1 MTTSK
6 FVKEIEFKLVGDV
19 KSQLQDLDQT
29 VKNIGKTIKLDQ
41 NSEQL
46 KKFKEQVSD
55 LRLAGIF
62 KEDSQEYQKLLAGV
76 SDLNRKQERD
86 KFIED
91 TQEKLQFLKDMGLG
105 DTKEFKDLK
114 SQLKSSEKEKKQ
126 EEALDNLKNKF
137 KEAGQAVKEFGVDKL
152 KDLGKKIQNFFK
164 DLFMDAIKSIKE
176 MISYNSQGLGF
187 TKEAR
192 DQQLEWGFSDSENYA
207 VSKLAKEKNLSYEDF
222 ISGELNPKQEE
233 YYKKMLAEY
242 SKNYELMKSSGALEK
257 MSDTYEIFEKFKDE
271 FKQTIMK
278 FIVENGDTIMTVL
291 KGLMKAALGILKFV
305 SGIFSAFSDGT
316 EDDST
321 ISNNVN
327 NLINQGVTNNNHT
340 NTFTFNNTINNAN
353 RGITNQTQLSQVA
366 GQNGRVLSRIIT
378 GRRK

>member
-1 MTTSK
+1 MASNK
-6 FVKEIEFKLVGDV
+6 FVKEIEFKLVGDAKTQV
-19 KSQLQDLDQT
+19 ESL
-29 VKNIGKTIKLDQ
+29 NETIKQLGKKVSLDVE
-41 NSEQL
+41 NKQL
-46 KKFKEQVSD
+46 EKLKEQVSN
-55 LRLAGIF
+55 LGLSTIF
-62 KEDSQEYQKLLAGV
+62 KEDSEEYQKLLSEV
-76 SDLNRKQERD
+76 SNLNRKQERD

-91 TQEKLQFLKDMGLG
+91 TKEKLELLKELGLG
-105 DTKEFKDLK
+105 DTEEFKDLK
-114 SQLKSSEKEKKQ
+114 FQLKKSEKEKNQ
-126 EEALDNLKNKF
+126 DEALDNLKNKF
-137 KEAGQAVKEFGVDKL
+137 KETGQAIKEFGSEKL
-152 KDLGKKIQNFFK
+152 KKLGDTLSSFFK
-164 DLFMDAIKSIKE
+164 SLFSEAIKSIKE
-176 MISYNSQGLGF
+176 MISYNSQGLNF
-187 TKEAR
+187 TREAR

-207 VSKLAKEKNLSYEDF
+207 VSKLAKEKNLNYEDF

-257 MSDTYEIFEKFKDE
+257 MSESYEMFEKFKDE

-305 SGIFSAFSDGT
+305 SGLFSVFSDGS

-321 ISNNVN
+321 VSSNVS

-353 RGITNQTQLSQVA
+353 KGITNQTQLSQLA

-378 GRRK
+378 GRGK

>member
-1 MTTSK
+1 M
-6 FVKEIEFKLVGDV
+6 
-19 KSQLQDLDQT
+19 
-29 VKNIGKTIKLDQ
+29 
-41 NSEQL
+41 SEL
-46 KKFKEQVSD
+46 GLSSV
-55 LRLAGIF
+55 F

-76 SDLNRKQERD
+76 SDLNRKDERN

-91 TQEKLQFLKDMGLG
+91 TKEKLEYLKEMGLG

-137 KEAGQAVKEFGVDKL
+137 KEAGQAVKEFGVEKL

-176 MISYNSQGLGF
+176 MISYNSQGLNF
-187 TKEAR
+187 TREAR

-207 VSKLAKEKNLSYEDF
+207 VSKLAKEKNLNYEDF

-257 MSDTYEIFEKFKDE
+257 MSESYEMFEKFKDE

-321 ISNNVN
+321 VSSNVS

-353 RGITNQTQLSQVA
+353 KGITNQTQLSQVA

-378 GRRK
+378 GRRE

>member
-1 MTTSK
+1 
-6 FVKEIEFKLVGDV
+6 
-19 KSQLQDLDQT
+19 
-29 VKNIGKTIKLDQ
+29 
-41 NSEQL
+41 
-46 KKFKEQVSD
+46 
-55 LRLAGIF
+55 
-62 KEDSQEYQKLLAGV
+62 
-76 SDLNRKQERD
+76 
-86 KFIED
+86 
-91 TQEKLQFLKDMGLG
+91 MGLG
-105 DTKEFKDLK
+105 DTKEYQDLK
-114 SQLKSSEKEKKQ
+114 KQVKKSEKEKNQ
-126 EEALDNLKNKF
+126 EQALENLKNKF
-137 KEAGQAVKEFGVDKL
+137 KEAGQAVKEFGTEKL

-164 DLFMDAIKSIKE
+164 DLFMDAINSIKE
-176 MISYNSQGLGF
+176 MISYNSQGLNF
-187 TKEAR
+187 TREAR

-207 VSKLAKEKNLSYEDF
+207 VSKLAKEKNLNYEDF

-257 MSDTYEIFEKFKDE
+257 MSESYEMFEKFKDE

-305 SGIFSAFSDGT
+305 NRLFSAFSDGS
-316 EDDST
+316 EDDS
-321 ISNNVN
+321 IVSSNVS

-353 RGITNQTQLSQVA
+353 KGITNQTQLSQLA
-366 GQNGRVLSRIIT
+366 GQNGRVLSRMIT

>member
-1 MTTSK
+1 MVGNK

-19 KSQLQDLDQT
+19 KTQVESLNGIIKQLGKKVSLDVENKQLE
-29 VKNIGKTIKLDQ
+29 KL
-41 NSEQL
+41 
-46 KKFKEQVSD
+46 KEQVSN
-55 LRLAGIF
+55 LGLSTTF
-62 KEDSQEYQKLLAGV
+62 KEDSEEYQKLLAGV
-76 SDLNRKQERD
+76 SDLNRQQERD

-91 TQEKLQFLKDMGLG
+91 TKEKLELLKQMGLG
-105 DTKEFKDLK
+105 DSKEYQDLK
-114 SQLKSSEKEKKQ
+114 KQVKKSEKEKNQ
-126 EEALDNLKNKF
+126 EQALENLKNKF
-137 KEAGQAVKEFGVDKL
+137 KETGQAVKEFGTEEL
-152 KDLGKKIQNFFK
+152 KDLG
-164 DLFMDAIKSIKE
+164 MGAINSIKE
-176 MISYNSQGLGF
+176 IISYNSQDLNF
-187 TKEAR
+187 TREAR
-192 DQQLEWGFSDSENYA
+192 DQQLEWEFSDSENYA
-207 VSKLAKEKNLSYEDF
+207 VSKLAKEKNLNYEDF

-257 MSDTYEIFEKFKDE
+257 MSESYEVFEKFKDE

-291 KGLMKAALGILKFV
+291 KGLMKAALEILKFV
-305 SGIFSAFSDGT
+305 SGLFSAFSDGS

-321 ISNNVN
+321 VSSNVS

-353 RGITNQTQLSQVA
+353 KGITNQTQLSQLA
-366 GQNGRVLSRIIT
+366 GQNGRVLSRMIT

>member
-1 MTTSK
+1 MASNK
-6 FVKEIEFKLVGDV
+6 YVKEIEFKLVGDAKTQV
-19 KSQLQDLDQT
+19 ESL
-29 VKNIGKTIKLDQ
+29 NETIKQLGKKVSLDVE
-41 NSEQL
+41 NKQL
-46 KKFKEQVSD
+46 EKLKEQVSN
-55 LRLAGIF
+55 LGLSTIF
-62 KEDSQEYQKLLAGV
+62 KEDSEEYQKLLSEV
-76 SDLNRKQERD
+76 SNLNRKQERD

-91 TQEKLQFLKDMGLG
+91 TKEKLELLKELGLG
-105 DTKEFKDLK
+105 DTEEFKDLK
-114 SQLKSSEKEKKQ
+114 SQLKKSEKEKNQ
-126 EEALDNLKNKF
+126 EQALDNLKNKF

-176 MISYNSQGLGF
+176 MISYNSQGLNF
-187 TKEAR
+187 TREAR

-257 MSDTYEIFEKFKDE
+257 MSDTYETFEKFKDE

-305 SGIFSAFSDGT
+305 SRIFSVFSDGT

-327 NLINQGVTNNNHT
+327 NLINQGITNNTSN
-340 NTFTFNNTINNAN
+340 NSFTFNNTINNAN
-353 RGITNQTQLSQVA
+353 KGITNQTQLNQIT